1 MQLSYPLTAYRLLVE
16 KAFCET
22 LLALRFVTPFPN
34 PDRFARFLS
43 RLKSDNPEIDHPE
56 LCRHGLPDHWSVIQ
70 YTRGPLQVNDEDEFR
85 TERHRATTPNKYRF
99 QEQRFGFGHVELNF
113 WLVANNSSAIEAC
126 EAWYYMRLYKLKT
139 IRYQYLDREFS
150 SVVEHQALE
159 TFESYQLQGDNGT
172 GFTITWSARLDV
184 PILSGD
190 LTGFTVRSHH
200 LNVYDRGDVP
210 LPLGTVPPIQAI
222 PSQIDNPDEPLE
234 GYRERRPR
242 LATPLLQ
249 TTRQADGVPIQDT
262 AGLPAP
268 EP

>member
-1 MQLSYPLTAYRLLVE
+1 MIWVKYFACLANHSGQWWATLS
-16 KAFCET
+16 
-22 LLALRFVTPFPN
+22 
-34 PDRFARFLS
+34 
-43 RLKSDNPEIDHPE
+43 
-56 LCRHGLPDHWSVIQ
+56 
-70 YTRGPLQVNDEDEFR
+70 
-85 TERHRATTPNKYRF
+85 
-99 QEQRFGFGHVELNF
+99 
-113 WLVANNSSAIEAC
+113 
-126 EAWYYMRLYKLKT
+126 
-139 IRYQYLDREFS
+139 
-150 SVVEHQALE
+150 
-159 TFESYQLQGDNGT
+159 
-172 GFTITWSARLDV
+172 RLDV